1 MHTNLTVSQTLSTL
15 PVETD
20 ITDLLMDFLIEF
32 RNTTELD
39 VDTDFTVTEQQSN
52 PLGKT
57 VVSVNE
63 NEIDLEVEQRYGDK
77 SHGFLLK
84 VRASDSGN
92 VNPEDVQTVCRKM
105 VEAVASATEVKDS
118 DVDRIEYL

>member
-1 MHTNLTVSQTLSTL
+1 VSQTVSTR

>member
-1 MHTNLTVSQTLSTL
+1 MHTKLTESETISTR

-20 ITDLLMDFLIEF
+20 IEDLLMDFLIEF

-39 VDTDFTVTEQQSN
+39 VDTDLTVTENQSN
-52 PLGKT
+52 PVGET

-92 VNPEDVQTVCRKM
+92 VNPEDIQAVCRKM
-105 VEAVASATEVKDS
+105 VETVASATELKEGEI
-118 DVDRIEYL
+118 DRVEYL